1 MEQLSRVLL
10 HMDLVNSHVLL
21 SCRRLDLHMPVS
33 ADGKIELGNLVV
45 LRIVRVDVYKRQV
58 LYKVQH
64 FRHLTG
70 VETILSA
77 KRFFHNAV
85 NNKLQSSHIFFS
97 SKHPYGL
104 CLKKLKHINEVATLA
119 GSESFMLEEIITN
132 TQTYKFGTNDLNFSI
147 CMNMETDETEKQT
160 GI

>member
-1 MEQLSRVLL
+1 MVKRMRKKQENKNKIISQIESAAKSYKKY
-10 HMDLVNSHVLL
+10 LV
-21 SCRRLDLHMPVS
+21 
-33 ADGKIELGNLVV
+33 GKKFLYVFEGQCIE
-45 LRIVRVDVYKRQV
+45 V

-132 TQTYKFGTNDLNFSI
+132 TQTYKFGTTDLNFSI